1 MRLDAVGKRY
11 GLRQP
16 WIVRDIS
23 LDIQA
28 GRLIR
33 IEGRNGSGKSTLLRV
48 LAGACRPSAG
58 KVTGRPRT
66 GYVPERFP
74 PGLPF
79 SPHDYLTHLGR
90 LHGLQGPDLA
100 TRIDECLEQLGA
112 AGYAGVPMRTLSK
125 GMCQKVAVAQ
135 ALLARP
141 GLLVLDEAW
150 TGLDASARGVLDREV
165 AARLADGGTVV
176 FVDHDPARLAGL
188 VTDSWQVAG
197 RQVRPAGTGPA
208 VTAAPGIVETGP
220 APGGLRP
227 GEAARGAA
235 PAAAP
240 AGLATGSSGLA
251 AGAVVIEA
259 SGDGGL
265 GLAGLRGLP
274 GVLSVR
280 GLSTG
285 NRSASGAAGAGEP
298 AEAERAGEAGGAAQ
312 AGAADGGADSVVI
325 TTAAGA
331 SDDVLRALLAAGP
344 AVHIRSVGPAPE
356 PGAGRPGGG
365 AAS

>member
-1 MRLDAVGKRY
+1 MVSRTGLERRMRLDAVGKRY

-16 WIVRDIS
+16 WIVRDVS
-23 LDIQA
+23 LDVRA

-48 LAGACRPSAG
+48 LAGACQPSAG

-90 LHGLQGPDLA
+90 VHGLQGPGLA

-112 AGYAGVPMRTLSK
+112 AGYAGLPMRTLSK

-150 TGLDASARGVLDREV
+150 TGLDTAARAVLDREV
-165 AARLADGGTVV
+165 AARVADGGTVI

-188 VTDSWQVAG
+188 VADRWQVSDH
-197 RQVRPAGTGPA
+197 QVRLAGTGREF
-208 VTAAPGIVETGP
+208 AAGSDLVETGP
-220 APGGLRP
+220 VPGRLRP
-227 GEAARGAA
+227 ADRAGGAA
-235 PAAAP
+235 PVN
-240 AGLATGSSGLA
+240 
-251 AGAVVIEA
+251 AGAGPVAGGAGRAASTVAIEA

-274 GVLSVR
+274 GVLSAEVN
-280 GLSTG
+280 GTG
-285 NRSASGAAGAGEP
+285 TVVLTASG
-298 AEAERAGEAGGAAQ
+298 
-312 AGAADGGADSVVI
+312 
-325 TTAAGA
+325 TA
-331 SDDVLRALLAAGP
+331 SDSVLRALLAAGRP
-344 AVHIRSVGPAPE
+344 VHIWSVRPADE
-356 PGAGRPGGG
+356 HGG
-365 AAS
+365 AAP

>member
-1 MRLDAVGKRY
+1 MKLDAVGKRY

-16 WIVRDIS
+16 WIVRDVS
-23 LDIQA
+23 LDISA
-28 GRLIR
+28 GQLIR
-33 IEGRNGSGKSTLLRV
+33 LEGRNGSGKSTLLRV
-48 LAGACRPSAG
+48 LAGACLPSAG

-90 LHGLQGPDLA
+90 VHGLQGLA
-100 TRIDECLEQLGA
+100 LAARIDECLEQLGA

-125 GMCQKVAVAQ
+125 GMSQKVAVAQ
-135 ALLARP
+135 ALLSRP

-150 TGLDASARGVLDREV
+150 TGLDTVARGVLDEEV
-165 AARLADGGTVV
+165 AARVAEGGTVV

-188 VTDSWQVAG
+188 VTGRWQVSGRRVRHAG
-197 RQVRPAGTGPA
+197 
-208 VTAAPGIVETGP
+208 APPGV
-220 APGGLRP
+220 APGGSPP
-227 GEAARGAA
+227 GLPGGGAAAGAA
-235 PAAAP
+235 PAAS
-240 AGLATGSSGLA
+240 GTGRGT
-251 AGAVVIEA
+251 VVIEV

-280 GLSTG
+280 AAESTG
-285 NRSASGAAGAGEP
+285 VSDASGTGGGRGAAGAG
-298 AEAERAGEAGGAAQ
+298 GISGTGNAGGA
-312 AGAADGGADSVVI
+312 GALVI
-325 TTAAGA
+325 TAAGA
-331 SDDVLRALLAAGP
+331 ASDAVLRALLAAGRP
-344 AVHIRSVGPAPE
+344 VHIRSVRPAGE
-356 PGAGRPGGG
+356 SAAARPGSE